1 FYIFDFNFLFRML
14 VDVHAHLDHIR
25 FEADLDKVIE
35 RCRKNK
41 VTVISAGVNKE
52 SNRIVLEIASKYKDV
67 VKASLGM
74 YPFDAIGITRD
85 DNYSGKKSEKFN
97 IDEELEFIKKN
108 KDKIVG
114 ISEVGLDK
122 SIEKHQIEKQK
133 KVFLKVIE
141 LSEKIKKPL
150 IVHSRKAEL
159 ECVELLESC
168 RHKNIVMHF
177 FSGNMRLIKRIEDNG
192 WSFSIPCIID
202 RLQHFQL
209 ISERVNINQLLSE
222 TDSPY
227 ASSLKKER
235 NEPSFVKNVVKI
247 ISDIKKLEE
256 EEVRKNIFMN
266 FQKLF
271 LKN

>member
-1 FYIFDFNFLFRML
+1 ML

-35 RCRKNK
+35 KCRKNK
-41 VTVISAGVNKE
+41 VTVITAGVNKE
-52 SNRIVLEIASKYKDV
+52 SNRRVLDISSKYDV
-67 VKASLGM
+67 VYASLGM
-74 YPFDAIGITRD
+74 YPFDAIGISRD

-97 IDEELEFIKKN
+97 VDEELEFIKRNKN
-108 KDKIVG
+108 KLVG

-133 KVFLKVIE
+133 NVFSKVIE

-159 ECVELLESC
+159 ECVEMLESC
-168 RHKNIVMHF
+168 NHKNIVMHF
-177 FSGNMRLIKRIEDNG
+177 FSGNMKLVKRIEDNG
-192 WSFSIPCIID
+192 WSFSIPCSVD

-209 ISERVNINQLLSE
+209 VCERVNVNQLLSE

-227 ASSLKKER
+227 APPLRKER
-235 NEPSFVKNVVKI
+235 NEPSFVKYVVKI
-247 ISDIKKLEE
+247 ISEIKKLEE

-271 LKN
+271 LKNL